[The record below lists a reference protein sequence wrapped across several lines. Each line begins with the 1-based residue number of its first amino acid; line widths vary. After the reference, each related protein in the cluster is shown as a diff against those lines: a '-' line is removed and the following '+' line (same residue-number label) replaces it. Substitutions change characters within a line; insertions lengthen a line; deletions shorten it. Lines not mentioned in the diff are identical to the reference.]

1 MYTTGISPGK
11 QVCIKKMSTAGKL
24 PYIRVFIAKTGFLK
38 NWFHLCG
45 TMPLMGCI
53 FFNFLSIIAEV
64 FLVSFLIN
72 VHLWIFWFII
82 QQNHNTFWGSF
93 ILKDFMSLGS
103 ENLSLSSNAMLYPKD
118 IEYHLVEIS
127 FIKLHC
133 ISASTLSGLQG
144 KKLMSND
151 L

>member
-1 MYTTGISPGK
+1 MYVIGTSP
-11 QVCIKKMSTAGKL
+11 QVSTVGTLLQVIIFALCFTVVKNHSL
-24 PYIRVFIAKTGFLK
+24 IYRKIRVFIAKTGFLK

-64 FLVSFLIN
+64 FLVSLLIN
-72 VHLWIFWFII
+72 MHLWIFWFII

-103 ENLSLSSNAMLYPKD
+103 ENLSLSSNAML
-118 IEYHLVEIS
+118 IS
-127 FIKLHC
+127 KRYWIPSC
-133 ISASTLSGLQG
+133 R
-144 KKLMSND
+144 N
-151 L
+151 